1 MTKDSLCAII
11 TNDKNHFK
19 RRDNEMEKEVK
30 VSVIVPVYNSEAFI
44 RQTAEYILGQSLKD
58 IEIIFVDDGS
68 TDKTREILEEISKTD
83 DRVKVLHQ
91 QNSFAGAARNYGFRE
106 SSGKYLVFWDA
117 DDIFLPEA
125 LEKMYDKIVE
135 DDADICICPADY
147 YDNETSKIL
156 KNNVYIKYDM
166 IPEKT
171 PFLKKDVE
179 DVLFNFST
187 NVPWNKMYKRELI
200 IDNNLEFQQIQ
211 RANDNYFVMTAFFY
225 ANTFTYINE
234 SVIQYRINLSTS
246 LIGGNSKT
254 PLCVYEAYK
263 KTYDRIKDEA
273 GFDKVRQSFL
283 NKAMRACFYFLSV
296 QTKFESYEVLYN
308 KYTNEVFKEWNYP
321 EDKEFYYNEKDY
333 NRYQRMKESTAI
345 EFMVCEY
352 QGAINEVRK
361 LKNSRYQLRLKND
374 RLKDKNDRLREK
386 NEKLKIAKE
395 NLKAQVSRLKARIAE
410 IENSTSFKIGKAITY
425 LPGLIKKAIKGKK

>member
-1 MTKDSLCAII
+1 
-11 TNDKNHFK
+11 
-19 RRDNEMEKEVK
+19 MEKEVK

-147 YDNETSKIL
+147 YDNETGKVL

-171 PFLKKDVE
+171 PFLKE
-179 DVLFNFST
+179 GC
-187 NVPWNKMYKRELI
+187 WRCI
-200 IDNNLEFQQIQ
+200 I
-211 RANDNYFVMTAFFY
+211 
-225 ANTFTYINE
+225 
-234 SVIQYRINLSTS
+234 
-246 LIGGNSKT
+246 
-254 PLCVYEAYK
+254 
-263 KTYDRIKDEA
+263 
-273 GFDKVRQSFL
+273 
-283 NKAMRACFYFLSV
+283 
-296 QTKFESYEVLYN
+296 
-308 KYTNEVFKEWNYP
+308 
-321 EDKEFYYNEKDY
+321 
-333 NRYQRMKESTAI
+333 
-345 EFMVCEY
+345 
-352 QGAINEVRK
+352 
-361 LKNSRYQLRLKND
+361 
-374 RLKDKNDRLREK
+374 
-386 NEKLKIAKE
+386 
-395 NLKAQVSRLKARIAE
+395 
-410 IENSTSFKIGKAITY
+410 
-425 LPGLIKKAIKGKK
+425 

>member
-1 MTKDSLCAII
+1 
-11 TNDKNHFK
+11 
-19 RRDNEMEKEVK
+19 MEKEVK

-147 YDNETSKIL
+147 YDNETGKVL

-225 ANTFTYINE
+225 ANRFTYIKE

-273 GFDKVRQSFL
+273 GFDKVRQSLL
-283 NKAMRACFYFLSV
+283 NKAMRACF
-296 QTKFESYEVLYN
+296 
-308 KYTNEVFKEWNYP
+308 
-321 EDKEFYYNEKDY
+321 
-333 NRYQRMKESTAI
+333 
-345 EFMVCEY
+345 
-352 QGAINEVRK
+352 
-361 LKNSRYQLRLKND
+361 
-374 RLKDKNDRLREK
+374 
-386 NEKLKIAKE
+386 
-395 NLKAQVSRLKARIAE
+395 
-410 IENSTSFKIGKAITY
+410 
-425 LPGLIKKAIKGKK
+425 

>member
-147 YDNETSKIL
+147 YDNETGKVL

-225 ANTFTYINE
+225 ANRFTYINE

-283 NKAMRACFYFLSV
+283 NKAMSMFL
-296 QTKFESYEVLYN
+296 F
-308 KYTNEVFKEWNYP
+308 
-321 EDKEFYYNEKDY
+321 
-333 NRYQRMKESTAI
+333 
-345 EFMVCEY
+345 
-352 QGAINEVRK
+352 
-361 LKNSRYQLRLKND
+361 LKRSD
-374 RLKDKNDRLREK
+374 
-386 NEKLKIAKE
+386 
-395 NLKAQVSRLKARIAE
+395 
-410 IENSTSFKIGKAITY
+410 
-425 LPGLIKKAIKGKK
+425 

>member
-19 RRDNEMEKEVK
+19 LRDNEMEKEVK

-171 PFLKKDVE
+171 PFFKEDVE

-187 NVPWNKMYKRELI
+187 NVPWNKMFKRELI
-200 IDNNLEFQQIQ
+200 TDNNLEFQQIQ

-225 ANTFTYINE
+225 ANTFTYIKE

-308 KYTNEVFKEWNYP
+308 KYKNEVFKEWNYP